1 VSKPSPEERLLGLV
15 LRELGA
21 QDAKILPGGGPVPS
35 ADNVIALALDN
46 GSTLLAIFSEA
57 PSNRE
62 VLERKL
68 ALIGRTF
75 VQSAQ
80 TEDPPAVAPRSLREE
95 LRALATRAI
104 ALDALVIDAQSPVV
118 WGSARASHAVRR
130 TEALRE
136 LRDMSSPVL
145 SRRAAEQDW
154 DRDDDSGSLA
164 GKDDE
169 SLAETSSG
177 EVTGI
182 DSPSVDAPSAD
193 APSVD
198 APSVDTPSV
207 ENGASS
213 LAVLLELRALPELQL
228 IRAGKSF
235 TKIEPDR
242 YAIHSFGIYLLVL
255 LYDAPFD
262 ELRTRRAIAESITW
276 IERLVFA
283 LPPHDPEP
291 EPANV
296 ISMRKRRR

>member
-1 VSKPSPEERLLGLV
+1 VSKLSPEERLLGLV
-15 LRELGA
+15 IRELGA
-21 QDAKILPGGGPVPS
+21 QDAKLLPGAGT
-35 ADNVIALALDN
+35 
-46 GSTLLAIFSEA
+46 TLIAIFDEA

-75 VQSAQ
+75 AQSAQ
-80 TEDPPAVAPRSLREE
+80 TEDPPPVAPRSLREE
-95 LRALATRAI
+95 LRALATRAM

-154 DRDDDSGSLA
+154 DRDDDSGPLA
-164 GKDDE
+164 GTAGGESEGDDAAAVQAPGDFE
-169 SLAETSSG
+169 
-177 EVTGI
+177 
-182 DSPSVDAPSAD
+182 PSATD
-193 APSVD
+193 AS
-198 APSVDTPSV
+198 A
-207 ENGASS
+207 ASS
-213 LAVLLELRALPELQL
+213 LAVLLEIRALPEMQV

-235 TKIEPDR
+235 TKVEPSR

-255 LYDAPFD
+255 LYDTPFD
-262 ELRTRRAIAESITW
+262 ELRTRRAIAESMTW

-283 LPPHDPEP
+283 LPPHDPDP